1 MNQNNEYIELYQDL
15 LDKYHKLTIQLMNS
29 RNNESTLEQLKNK
42 TIEDLLNGNMCSTD
56 YLNRVELLKVLLNY
70 EKKTS

>member
-29 RNNESTLEQLKNK
+29 RNNESTLE
-42 TIEDLLNGNMCSTD
+42 
-56 YLNRVELLKVLLNY
+56 
-70 EKKTS
+70 